1 MLIYI
6 MTKLEISSPKDFKKY
21 LGKKIGYSKW
31 VKVTQERI
39 DAFAA
44 ATDDYQWIH
53 TDTIKAKKSDLKTT
67 IAHGYYTLSLLPKFV
82 EEIWFC
88 NNLKLIL
95 NYGSEKIRFI
105 SPVKCNDQI
114 RGVITIFDA
123 KDYKGGILLTSKVE
137 VEIKNSN
144 KLAMSAETLSLLY
157 PN

>member
-1 MLIYI
+1 
-6 MTKLEISSPKDFKKY
+6 MTKLKINSPEGFKNY
-21 LGKKIGYSKW
+21 LGKKIGNSKW
-31 VKVTQERI
+31 FEVTQKRI

-53 TDTIKAKKSDLKTT
+53 TDSIKAKKSDLKTT
-67 IAHGYYTLSLLPKFV
+67 VAHGYFTLSLLPKFA
-82 EEIWFC
+82 EEIWLC

-95 NYGSEKIRFI
+95 NYGSERIRFI

-114 RGVITIFDA
+114 RGVITILDA